1 MEKEIK
7 VIEEDIEDME
17 EDCKKINCIAFLD
30 LIRLIWSSLISSSRS
45 PRLGGHSH
53 QSSLIWSSLI

>member
-7 VIEEDIEDME
+7 EIEEDIDDME

-30 LIRLIWSSLISSSRS
+30 LIRHTFKCIYDTTTCCFFRK
-45 PRLGGHSH
+45 
-53 QSSLIWSSLI
+53 